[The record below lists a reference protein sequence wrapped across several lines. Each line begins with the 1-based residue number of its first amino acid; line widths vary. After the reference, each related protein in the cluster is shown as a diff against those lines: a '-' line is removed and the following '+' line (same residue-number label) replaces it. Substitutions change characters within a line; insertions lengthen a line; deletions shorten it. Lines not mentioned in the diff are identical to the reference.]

1 MFKIHTFH
9 VFYGCLFLVIL
20 LIVTQLYW
28 QGQGGSFVFDDRPNL
43 QPLATLNK
51 TGGFDDTLLFVLE
64 GESGTLGRPVSL
76 LSFALQ
82 AESWPFHPWDFKYV
96 NLMIHLLNGC
106 LVFWLILLLSR
117 CLALS
122 ERQSLLL
129 ALLTSSVWLL
139 HPLQVSTV
147 LYVVQRMTQLSAL
160 FTLVGLLIY
169 LYGRQLLANNQLKV
183 GFFWMSV
190 GVAVGGTLAT
200 LSKENGILLTLYILA
215 LEFTVLQRLS
225 RPRTWHIW
233 AGIFLYLPLF
243 LLSFYFVTHIDNLLR
258 TYEIRHFTLEERL
271 LTQPRVLIDYL
282 LKILLFKPNDFGL
295 FHDDFVISHDLWT
308 PPTTLMAIGFLGT
321 MLGIAVIKRLQM
333 PIFALAVFWFLAGH
347 LLESSFIG
355 LMLYFEHRNYLPML
369 GVIFAVIYG
378 LLRLFD
384 ILVTPFFKKIA
395 VLLSMLWFILLPSIT
410 WLQTDLWGK
419 PFQQMLFWAQ
429 QNPHSIAAQAQA
441 ITFFQQRGNYSE
453 AEKYVKLMLQDFPQK
468 TAPYLYWL
476 YLACLSEQV
485 KMPHLPPIIRH
496 FQTSQY
502 DQIVPELLTLL
513 VEQRISPHC
522 QLSSEALDKMF
533 NALIMNKN
541 NAVEKAYLYY
551 HYALFHAAEKRYKL
565 AAHNAIEAL
574 ALKDSLRLRLKLI
587 NWLRLAHQYD
597 AAREAAQALRRE
609 MNPIKVHLYERDI
622 RLLEAKIPVFEELHE
637 KGFQIQEK

>member
-1 MFKIHTFH
+1 
-9 VFYGCLFLVIL
+9 
-20 LIVTQLYW
+20 
-28 QGQGGSFVFDDRPNL
+28 
-43 QPLATLNK
+43 
-51 TGGFDDTLLFVLE
+51 
-64 GESGTLGRPVSL
+64 
-76 LSFALQ
+76 
-82 AESWPFHPWDFKYV
+82 
-96 NLMIHLLNGC
+96 
-106 LVFWLILLLSR
+106 
-117 CLALS
+117 
-122 ERQSLLL
+122 
-129 ALLTSSVWLL
+129 
-139 HPLQVSTV
+139 
-147 LYVVQRMTQLSAL
+147 
-160 FTLVGLLIY
+160 
-169 LYGRQLLANNQLKV
+169 
-183 GFFWMSV
+183 
-190 GVAVGGTLAT
+190 
-200 LSKENGILLTLYILA
+200 
-215 LEFTVLQRLS
+215 
-225 RPRTWHIW
+225 
-233 AGIFLYLPLF
+233 
-243 LLSFYFVTHIDNLLR
+243 
-258 TYEIRHFTLEERL
+258 LEERL

-295 FHDDFVISHDLWT
+295 FHDDFVISHDLWS
-308 PPTTLMAIGFLGT
+308 PPTTLMAIGFFGS
-321 MLGIAVIKRLQM
+321 MLGIAIIKRLQM

-395 VLLSMLWFILLPSIT
+395 VFLSMLWFILLPSIT

-453 AEKYVKLMLQDFPQK
+453 AEKYVKFMLQDFPQK

-485 KMPHLPPIIRH
+485 KMPHLPPIIKH

-541 NAVEKAYLYY
+541 NAVEQAYLYY

-587 NWLRLAHQYD
+587 NWLTLAHQFD
-597 AAREAAQALRRE
+597 AAREVAQALRRE

-622 RLLEAKIPVFEELHE
+622 RLLEAKISVFEELHE

>member
-1 MFKIHTFH
+1 MFKTHTLH
-9 VFYGCLFLVIL
+9 VFYGCLFFFVL
-20 LIVTQLYW
+20 LIVTGLYW
-28 QGQGGSFVFDDRPNL
+28 QGQGGGFLFDDLPNL

-51 TGGFDDTLLFVLE
+51 TGGFDDTLVFVLE
-64 GESGTLGRPVSL
+64 GESGALGRPISL
-76 LSFALQ
+76 FSFALQ
-82 AESWPFHPWDFKYV
+82 AESWPFYPWDFKYV

-106 LVFWLILLLSR
+106 LVFWLILLLGR

-129 ALLTSSVWLL
+129 ALLTSSIWLL

-169 LYGRQLLANNQLKV
+169 LYGRQFLANNQLKA

-200 LSKENGILLTLYILA
+200 LSKENGILLIFYVLA
-215 LEFTVLQRLS
+215 LEFTLLQRLS
-225 RPRTWHIW
+225 KPRTWHIW
-233 AGIFLYLPLF
+233 ASIFLYLPLF
-243 LLSFYFVTHIDNLLR
+243 LLSLYFVTHIDSLLR
-258 TYEIRHFTLEERL
+258 TYEVRHFTLEERL

-295 FHDDFVISHDLWT
+295 FHDDFVISRDLWT
-308 PPTTLMAIGFLGT
+308 PPTTLMAIGFLGS
-321 MLGIAVIKRLQM
+321 MLGIAIIKRLQM

-378 LLRLFD
+378 LLWAFD
-384 ILVTPFFKKIA
+384 TIVTPWLRKIA
-395 VLLSMLWFILLPSIT
+395 ILFSILWFILFPSIT
-410 WLQTDLWGK
+410 WLQTDLWSK
-419 PFQQMLFWAQ
+419 PFQQMLFWAR
-429 QNPHSIAAQAQA
+429 QNPGSIAAQAQA
-441 ITFFQQRGNYSE
+441 ITFFQQRGYYSE
-453 AEKYVKLMLQDFPQK
+453 AEKYVKFMLQEFPEK
-468 TAPYLYWL
+468 SAPYLYWL
-476 YLACLSEQV
+476 NLACLSEQI
-485 KMPHLPPIIRH
+485 KMPHLPPIIKH

-502 DQIVPELLTLL
+502 DQIVPELLRLL
-513 VEQRISPHC
+513 VKRRTSPHC
-522 QLSSEALDKMF
+522 QLSSETLDKMF

-541 NAVEKAYLYY
+541 NALYQAYLYHY
-551 HYALFHAAEKRYKL
+551 YALFHADEKRYEL
-565 AAHNAIEAL
+565 AAHNAIQAL

-587 NWLRLAHQYD
+587 NWLTLAHQFD
-597 AAREAAQALRRE
+597 AAREAAQALRQE
-609 MNPIKVHLYERDI
+609 MNPIKVHLYEKDI
-622 RLLEAKIPVFEELHE
+622 QLLEAKIPVFEELHE